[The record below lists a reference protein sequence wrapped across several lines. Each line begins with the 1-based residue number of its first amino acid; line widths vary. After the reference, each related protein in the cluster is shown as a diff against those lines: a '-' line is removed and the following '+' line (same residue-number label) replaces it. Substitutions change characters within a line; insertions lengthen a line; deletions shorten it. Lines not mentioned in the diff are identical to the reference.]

1 MWLYYSI
8 VLAVAASA
16 LVLLGGPDVKFF
28 IVALLCAP
36 ILAACASEAETAA
49 LNAGAYQRCVS
60 EAEIIAADP
69 RVECGPNAESFRPTF
84 GQKFRYLYNEQRT
97 LQAQQQRQ
105 AAPPPPVRA
114 VQAAD
119 RGAIINRCVA
129 AMTPSTTQ
137 TGRFGEYLANLQQAR
152 AYCEA
157 TGGIPA
163 PPQQP
168 PVIIRQAEP
177 PQHVDCVQIGFM
189 VHCNAR

>member
-1 MWLYYSI
+1 MQMKVVPLP
-8 VLAVAASA
+8 
-16 LVLLGGPDVKFF
+16 LVLV
-28 IVALLCAP
+28 P
-36 ILAACASEAETAA
+36 ILAACASDAETAA

-69 RVECGPNAESFRPTF
+69 AAECGPNAESFRPSF
-84 GQKFRYLYNEQRT
+84 GQKFRYLYNEQLAQQT

-105 AAPPPPVRA
+105 AAPPLRP

-137 TGRFGEYLANLQQAR
+137 TGRFGEYLANVQQAR

-163 PPQQP
+163 PPQPP
-168 PVIIRQAEP
+168 PVIIRQPEQ
-177 PQHVDCVQIGFM
+177 PQRVDCVQIGYM
-189 VHCNAR
+189 VRCNVR